1 MNSLE
6 YLESLGRALSGCV
19 PAKERMEILRY
30 YREYFEDA
38 GPDRE
43 AEVIRELGSP
53 EELAERIAREGGFFG
68 GAEDALKPGRKR
80 GWVKWA
86 VLAAAVC
93 LIPVATLALL
103 IMNFTVSGG
112 TSGEVSARP
121 AAVEELPANTPS
133 PSADAS
139 EGGVQTVV
147 EAFTELNVDISLG
160 DVTVMVGDGYS
171 VTQDSSGK
179 DAKGRAYELKYELK
193 DGTLRVWSEPE
204 QLVAALGESVSGTVT
219 VTVPADARLRTAK
232 IETSMGNIKLSGLSG
247 GVIDVESDMG
257 DVSAWDLRDVDELDL
272 SSSKGDVALS
282 GKLAR
287 KTDLETDM
295 GTVAVNAACAAA
307 ECSYDLECG
316 FGKVM
321 VNGKEQPDQ
330 VTAKAPGALYELECS
345 SSMGDVVVNFR

>member
-1 MNSLE
+1 MNSLD
-6 YLESLGRALSGCV
+6 YLESLGRALSGSV

-53 EELAERIAREGGFFG
+53 EELAERIAREGGFSG
-68 GAEDALKPGRKR
+68 GAEDAPEPGRKR

-93 LIPVATLALL
+93 LIPIAALL
-103 IMNFTVSGG
+103 IMNFAASGKTG
-112 TSGEVSARP
+112 GEVSAQP
-121 AAVEELPANTPS
+121 AATEELPADTPS

-139 EGGVQTVV
+139 EGGVQAAV
-147 EAFTELNVDISLG
+147 EAFTELDVDISLG
-160 DVTVMVGDGYS
+160 NVTVAVGDGYS
-171 VTQDSSGK
+171 VALDSSGT

-204 QLVAALGESVSGTVT
+204 QFVAALGESVSGIVT

-232 IETSMGNIKLSGLSG
+232 IETSMGDVGLSGLSG
-247 GVIDVESDMG
+247 GVIDAESDMG
-257 DVSAWDLRDVDELDL
+257 DVSARDMGDVDELDL
-272 SSSKGDVALS
+272 SSSMGDVSLS

-295 GTVAVNAACAAA
+295 GAVTVNAACAAA
-307 ECSYDLECG
+307 ECGYDLECS
-316 FGKVM
+316 FGEVT
-321 VNGKEQPDQ
+321 VNGEKQTDQ
-330 VTAKAPGALYELECS
+330 VTVKAPGALYELECS
-345 SSMGDVVVNFR
+345 SSMGDIEVNFR